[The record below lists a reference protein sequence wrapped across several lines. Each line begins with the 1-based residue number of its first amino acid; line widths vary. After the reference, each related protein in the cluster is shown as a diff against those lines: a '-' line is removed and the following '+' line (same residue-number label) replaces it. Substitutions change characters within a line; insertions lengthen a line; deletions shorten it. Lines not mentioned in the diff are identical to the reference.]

1 MGEKRIELLDV
12 EDLNLF
18 YILELFAFDP
28 NLQFQWDVLKLFSL
42 SYSFPLQWNITVEFL
57 ICHCDT
63 DNFN

>member
-12 EDLNLF
+12 EDLNPF

-42 SYSFPLQWNITVEFL
+42 SY
-57 ICHCDT
+57 
-63 DNFN
+63 